1 MFANPSPRNPA
12 GVLDWVD
19 PIPVGIISAI
29 PESE

>member
-1 MFANPSPRNPA
+1 MFANPSLRIPG

-19 PIPVGIISAI
+19 PVPVGIISAI